1 VGKDYA
7 EDIMI
12 YLNINEI
19 ERLAE
24 IVAELVK
31 LDMTVIAELKG
42 TKWSIEVTK

>member
-1 VGKDYA
+1 
-7 EDIMI
+7 MI

-31 LDMTVIAELKG
+31 LGMSVAAELRG
-42 TKWSIEVTK
+42 TKWHIEVTE

>member
-1 VGKDYA
+1 MCDCREGK
-7 EDIMI
+7 MI
-12 YLNINEI
+12 YLNLNDI

-31 LDMTVIAELKG
+31 LDMTVVAELKG

>member
-1 VGKDYA
+1 
-7 EDIMI
+7 MI

-31 LDMTVIAELKG
+31 LGMSVTAELRG
-42 TKWSIEVTK
+42 TKWHIEVTK